1 MATSWEKTSI
11 KNRLRKANEAIT
23 TGSEQGYD
31 LLYTVVDV
39 EDAPKI
45 LGFQSLNDFARQQLG
60 MSPRSFYYRMRV
72 ARIRAMFRDVGCT
85 YPPVSGLSQMEWAV
99 IEPSQVRDIKLALM
113 KDEGLTFQDA
123 VRSAIAGES
132 ESILGS
138 ATNLAD
144 EGMPAEV
151 YATLIGIQQLGTVTD
166 EKVLKR
172 FEAELVLGLLALTRV
187 VEEI

>member
-1 MATSWEKTSI
+1 
-11 KNRLRKANEAIT
+11 
-23 TGSEQGYD
+23 
-31 LLYTVVDV
+31 
-39 EDAPKI
+39 
-45 LGFQSLNDFARQQLG
+45 
-60 MSPRSFYYRMRV
+60 
-72 ARIRAMFRDVGCT
+72 
-85 YPPVSGLSQMEWAV
+85 
-99 IEPSQVRDIKLALM
+99 M

-172 FEAELVLGLLALTRV
+172 FEPELVLGLLALTRV